1 MLTRYSTGFND
12 AQRRA
17 VVNAG
22 TYAGL
27 NVLRIIIEPVAAAL
41 GYGLD
46 KRGGE
51 QHVLVYDLGGSTLD
65 ATLLFIDDGVFE
77 VLATTSNLHL
87 GGADFDER
95 VVDYLVKSF
104 RSKSGIDV
112 TSNPG
117 ALGKLQREAEH
128 AKRTLSFQER
138 ATIEIRSFAGGLDF
152 SETLTRTKFEALN
165 ADLFLKTLESV
176 DRVLAEA
183 DVKKGDINEVSF
195 VGSAHKVWK
204 N

>member
-27 NVLRIIIEPVAAAL
+27 NVLRVIIEPVAAAL

-77 VLATTSNLHL
+77 VLAIISNLHL

-112 TSNPG
+112 TSNL
-117 ALGKLQREAEH
+117 ALSASYSE
-128 AKRTLSFQER
+128 KRNTQSVRCLSRNGRRSRLGRSR
-138 ATIEIRSFAGGLDF
+138 AASTFRK
-152 SETLTRTKFEALN
+152 R
-165 ADLFLKTLESV
+165 
-176 DRVLAEA
+176 
-183 DVKKGDINEVSF
+183 
-195 VGSAHKVWK
+195 
-204 N
+204 

>member
-17 VVNAG
+17 VLNAG

-27 NVLRIIIEPVAAAL
+27 KVLRVINEPMAAAL

-46 KRGGE
+46 KRGSE
-51 QHVLVYDLGGSTLD
+51 QHVLVYDLGGSTFD
-65 ATLLFIDDGVFE
+65 VTLLFIDDGVFE

-117 ALGKLQREAEH
+117 AVGKLQREAEH
-128 AKRTLSFQER
+128 AKRTLSFHER

-165 ADLFLKTLESV
+165 ADLFLKTLGSV

-183 DVKKGDINEVSF
+183 DIKKGDINEVSS
-195 VGSAHKVWK
+195 VRSAHKVWR